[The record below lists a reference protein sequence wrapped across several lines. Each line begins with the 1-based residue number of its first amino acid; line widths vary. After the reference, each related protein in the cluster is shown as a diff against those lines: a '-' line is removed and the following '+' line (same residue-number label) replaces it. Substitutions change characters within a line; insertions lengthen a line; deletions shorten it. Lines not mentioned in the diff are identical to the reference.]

1 MATKEQFSENKHDL
15 DIDLTLKRLKLYES
29 IINKSQNGILVF
41 NDKFEVIFSN
51 TRSGE
56 ILHETA
62 STLRGRSLSD
72 FIPLTI
78 RQQHKGYVD
87 HFSITLEK
95 RQELLDWRHIQCC
108 RLDGSQFP
116 ASVVIEKV
124 PVASSTAFIVFLED
138 MTEVLEIENNR
149 FEAELNYFQSYR
161 QKEYANNS
169 LQFHIEQNIA
179 QIAKIVQS
187 IKEVYDLKPIT
198 DAMSN
203 IMQYGMSTL
212 GLAQKAL
219 YVSEIGK
226 EGKKFNLVDQSL
238 QGIFERLQLVM
249 ENQEKNS
256 PQKIEWNIPVEAK
269 EIFLKEDQH
278 IEQILYNVLED
289 LRKNAPTEIIKFA
302 IPILEQ
308 IEKGVIKIQFLIRLS
323 GFGVSQDM
331 MNMLLEAP
339 KNQKL
344 REGNKLHLE
353 GLGFRLANNLTKRL
367 NGKMIVKTHEDEWTN
382 IKINL
387 ETPVINEN
395 SELGVKAT
403 NDQNFVQNTE
413 MI

>member
-1 MATKEQFSENKHDL
+1 MATKEQFSESKDDL
-15 DIDLTLKRLKLYES
+15 DINLTLKRLKLYES

-56 ILHETA
+56 LLNETP
-62 STLRGRSLSD
+62 SSLRGRSLSD
-72 FIPLTI
+72 FIPPTI
-78 RQQHKGYVD
+78 RQQHDGYVD
-87 HFSITLEK
+87 NFSITHEK

-108 RLDGSQFP
+108 RVDGSQFP
-116 ASVVIEKV
+116 ASIVIEKV
-124 PVASSTAFIVFLED
+124 PVASSTVFIVFLED

-179 QIAKIVQS
+179 QIARIVQS

-203 IMQYGMSTL
+203 IMQYGINTI

-219 YVSEIGK
+219 YISEIGK

-238 QGIFERLQLVM
+238 QGIFDRLKLVM
-249 ENQEKNS
+249 HNQEKDAN
-256 PQKIEWNIPVEAK
+256 PKIEWNSPVEAK
-269 EIFLKEDQH
+269 EIFFKEDQN

-289 LRKNAPTEIIKFA
+289 LRKNAPTQTIKFS

-308 IEKGVIKIQFLIRLS
+308 KEEGVIKIQFLIRLT

-331 MNMLLEAP
+331 MDMLLEAP
-339 KNQKL
+339 KSQKL
-344 REGNKLHLE
+344 RNINTLHQE

-367 NGKMIVKTHEDEWTN
+367 NGKMIVKTREDEWTN

-387 ETPVINEN
+387 ETPEI
-395 SELGVKAT
+395 SESSEPVGKAT
-403 NDQNFVQNTE
+403 KDQNSDQDTE
-413 MI
+413 MV

>member
-1 MATKEQFSENKHDL
+1 MATKEQFSESKDDL

-56 ILHETA
+56 ILNETP
-62 STLRGRSLSD
+62 STLRGRALSD
-72 FIPLTI
+72 FIPPII
-78 RQQHKGYVD
+78 RQQHDGYVD
-87 HFSITLEK
+87 HFSITHEK

-116 ASVVIEKV
+116 ASIVIEKV
-124 PVASSTAFIVFLED
+124 PVASSTVFIVFLED
-138 MTEVLEIENNR
+138 MTEILEIENNR

-212 GLAQKAL
+212 GLAQKSL

-238 QGIFERLQLVM
+238 QGIFDRLQLVLG
-249 ENQEKNS
+249 NQEQDTT
-256 PQKIEWNIPVEAK
+256 PEIEWNTPVEAK
-269 EIFLKEDQH
+269 EIFLKEDQT
-278 IEQILYNVLED
+278 IEQILYNILED
-289 LRKNAPTEIIKFA
+289 LSKNAPSQKIKFN
-302 IPILEQ
+302 IPTLEKKEEGI
-308 IEKGVIKIQFLIRLS
+308 IEIEFLIRLN
-323 GFGVSQDM
+323 GFGVSQNI

-339 KNQKL
+339 KSQKL
-344 REGNKLHLE
+344 RELNTLHLE

-367 NGKMIVKTHEDEWTN
+367 NGKMSVKTLEGEWTT
-382 IKINL
+382 IQVYLK
-387 ETPVINEN
+387 TPIIGESPEPAGKVT
-395 SELGVKAT
+395 K
-403 NDQNFVQNTE
+403 DQISAQNTE
-413 MI
+413 MV